1 MSIPSIVFVHGA
13 SHGSWCWELLRPLL
27 SAPFSSVDLPG
38 RGRFARDPAD
48 VVLADWV
55 DHVCNAIT
63 LPDLRDVV
71 LVGHSLA
78 GITLPRVV
86 DRVPDRIRHVVYVAA
101 AVPADGQSIRE
112 MLLGDHPLPDVVPAP
127 TEDEARN
134 MFCNDMDER
143 QTRFVVDNLVA
154 EAGRPFSEAMDLA
167 GLRHPVPRTFVKLL
181 RDRSPLGPAR
191 QDEVIDRL
199 VPVDVVELESGHDV
213 MISNPHALAPILN
226 ALTRRS

>member
-13 SHGSWCWELLRPLL
+13 SHGSWCWELLRPHL
-27 SAPFSSVDLPG
+27 SAPFASVDLPG

-48 VVLADWV
+48 VDLGDWV
-55 DHVCNAIT
+55 DHVCNTIT
-63 LPDLRDVV
+63 RPDLRDVV

-86 DRVPDRIRHVVYVAA
+86 DRVADRIRHVVYVAA
-101 AVPADGQSIRE
+101 AVPAEGQSIEE
-112 MLLGDHPLPDVVPAP
+112 MLLGGNPLPEVVPPP
-127 TEDEARN
+127 TEAEARS
-134 MFCNDMDER
+134 MFCNDMDDR

-154 EAGRPFSEAMDLA
+154 EAGRPFSEPMDLA

-181 RDRSPLGPAR
+181 QDRSPLGPAR

-199 VPVDVVELESGHDV
+199 APVDVVELDAGHDV
-213 MISNPHALAPILN
+213 MISRPHALAPILN
-226 ALTRRS
+226 ALTRGG